1 MIKALANIAFFIFI
15 FFGSLAY
22 IDIPKLIKKKQRR
35 ELAVY
40 SAFLILGFMITILHQ
55 VFNFEFS
62 AFTRWFIRLISNI

>member
-15 FFGSLAY
+15 FFASLAY

-35 ELAVY
+35 ELTVY

-55 VFNFEFS
+55 AFNFEFS
-62 AFTRWFIRLISNI
+62 VFTRWFIRLISNI